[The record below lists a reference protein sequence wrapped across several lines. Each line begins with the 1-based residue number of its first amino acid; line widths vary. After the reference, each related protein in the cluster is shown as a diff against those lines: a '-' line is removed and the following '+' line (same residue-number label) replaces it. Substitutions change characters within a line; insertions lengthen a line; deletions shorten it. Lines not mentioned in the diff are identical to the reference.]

1 MRPHVL
7 QPESSPLVLIVDDVP
22 ESLAALHDMLDETG
36 YTALV
41 ASDGPTALVRARQA
55 RPDVIL
61 LDALMPGMDGFEVAR
76 RLVCSGQISTVES
89 DTPLRGPDRCVQ
101 FGNGW
106 GVRARL

>member
-1 MRPHVL
+1 MLDLALHAL
-7 QPESSPLVLIVDDVP
+7 QI
-22 ESLAALHDMLDETG
+22 AALVWLYREVRR
-36 YTALV
+36 LRRR
-41 ASDGPTALVRARQA
+41 PTPAAPGAQE
-55 RPDVIL
+55 VI
-61 LDALMPGMDGFEVAR
+61 D